1 MNIRLKLKSS
11 PPSTLFF
18 IILTFIF
25 IGNLMA
31 DPINTKNKSNR
42 LGSEKSPYL
51 LQHKD
56 NPVNWFPWGEEAFKK
71 ARLEKKPIFLSIGYS
86 SCYWCHVMEKECFE
100 KDDVAEILNKYF
112 VSIKVDREE
121 RPDVDEIYME
131 AVQAMTGHGGW
142 PMSVFLTPDLQP
154 FFGGTYFPRPQ
165 FLDALEQI
173 KDRWADDTDK
183 IKDSAA
189 RLTAVLA
196 QSTPNKESIN
206 LDQEVFI
213 KSLEQLKQSFE
224 SEYGG
229 FGRAPKFPQST
240 RLDLA
245 LRIYLKTKDSDILEI
260 YKKTLDH
267 MARGGM
273 YDQLAGGFHR
283 YSTDKKWLVPHF
295 EKMLYDNALLAK
307 TYFEAFQAL
316 KSDEFKTIGRE
327 ILDYVLSDM
336 TSEDGAF
343 YSAEDAGEVNKEG
356 EFYVWTAKEISDLL
370 NPEEEKIFR
379 QVYSVTLDGNF
390 EHHTNILNINLKHA
404 LADKDSDLLRSARKK
419 LLNVRNQR
427 EHPFKDDKILT
438 AWNGLMITA
447 MAKGYQVT
455 GEEKYLIA
463 ANKAATF
470 IKKHLVKNDS
480 LLRRYRDGEAKFNAY
495 LEDYAYLIE
504 GLIELYQTDF
514 NPETIEWAIDLQK
527 IQNELFWDK
536 KDFGYFF
543 SKEVD
548 DKSLISRKKSFYD
561 GATPSPN
568 GISALNLQ
576 KLYLLTFNEEFNE
589 YANNLFATT
598 SNDLVKAPIAFA
610 SLATALDFKLGKP
623 KEIVIVGDINSGT
636 TKDVIKLL
644 ADNFI
649 PNKILAVGLP
659 LPLEDSNG
667 LAAFRGKPLKD
678 NKTTIYVC
686 ELGACKLPT
695 TEPGEVLNLVR
706 DRRK

>member
-1 MNIRLKLKSS
+1 
-11 PPSTLFF
+11 
-18 IILTFIF
+18 
-25 IGNLMA
+25 
-31 DPINTKNKSNR
+31 
-42 LGSEKSPYL
+42 
-51 LQHKD
+51 
-56 NPVNWFPWGEEAFKK
+56 
-71 ARLEKKPIFLSIGYS
+71 
-86 SCYWCHVMEKECFE
+86 MEKECFE

-404 LADKDSDLLRSARKK
+404 LADKDSDLLRSARKM
-419 LLNVRNQR
+419 LL
-427 EHPFKDDKILT
+427 
-438 AWNGLMITA
+438 
-447 MAKGYQVT
+447 
-455 GEEKYLIA
+455 
-463 ANKAATF
+463 
-470 IKKHLVKNDS
+470 
-480 LLRRYRDGEAKFNAY
+480 
-495 LEDYAYLIE
+495 
-504 GLIELYQTDF
+504 
-514 NPETIEWAIDLQK
+514 
-527 IQNELFWDK
+527 
-536 KDFGYFF
+536 
-543 SKEVD
+543 
-548 DKSLISRKKSFYD
+548 
-561 GATPSPN
+561 
-568 GISALNLQ
+568 
-576 KLYLLTFNEEFNE
+576 
-589 YANNLFATT
+589 
-598 SNDLVKAPIAFA
+598 
-610 SLATALDFKLGKP
+610 
-623 KEIVIVGDINSGT
+623 
-636 TKDVIKLL
+636 
-644 ADNFI
+644 
-649 PNKILAVGLP
+649 
-659 LPLEDSNG
+659 
-667 LAAFRGKPLKD
+667 
-678 NKTTIYVC
+678 
-686 ELGACKLPT
+686 
-695 TEPGEVLNLVR
+695 
-706 DRRK
+706 